1 MGSDAIFYVILSA
14 MLALG
19 TVIGV
24 LLKRTLERER
34 GQRLS
39 AALRFKGEWRKIG
52 GIPRISFKRQ
62 GVEAQVYVESSGVRP
77 YVLRATHLE
86 VLSAAPGK
94 AFILAS
100 RDLPLAEESPSG
112 LIRAELGEPKVDGRF
127 ALLAEDPEATKPL
140 LLGRLRPLLQALD
153 GVAQGNA
160 LVVSSHG
167 RFRITVGRDL
177 VQEDGLD
184 LFVENGLSLFSELQ
198 TASS

>member
-1 MGSDAIFYVILSA
+1 MGGDAIFYVILSA

-19 TVIGV
+19 TVVGV

-34 GQRLS
+34 RQRLS
-39 AALRFKGEWRKIG
+39 AALKFKGEWRKIG

-62 GVEAQVYVESSGVRP
+62 GIEAQVYVESSGTRP

-86 VLSAAPGK
+86 VAEAPGK

-112 LIRAELGEPKVDGRF
+112 LTRAELGDRRVDGRF
-127 ALLAEDPEATKPL
+127 ALLAEDPEATRSL
-140 LLGRLRPLLQALD
+140 LLGKLRPLLQALD

-160 LVVSSHG
+160 LVVSYHG

-184 LFVENGLSLFSELQ
+184 LFVENGLSLYSELQ